1 MDTDGGWSDIKRKD
15 NSLLF
20 VATLLIYQFLGR
32 VVPSD
37 DYPRV
42 RFALGPY
49 FLRVARTV
57 SAVAVAHMKEGVEC
71 MRIYNIYFAG
81 GKTRTTETG
90 EIVSSRRI
98 ASPCFSRPPAQRGPV
113 FAFFVNASAPFFHTG
128 GTP

>member
-1 MDTDGGWSDIKRKD
+1 MDTDGGWSAIKRKD

-37 DYPRV
+37 NYPRV

-49 FLRVARTV
+49 FLRVVRTI
-57 SAVAVAHMKEGVEC
+57 SAVAENMKEGVER

-98 ASPCFSRPPAQRGPV
+98 APPCFSRPPAQRGPV
-113 FAFFVNASAPFFHTG
+113 FAFFVDGSAPFFHSG